1 MGRAPAV
8 DEHGAPAP
16 PKSRFHRLVQKVWWL
31 HSFGALGFGVFVMLF
46 ASKGL
51 AHADKVLMVA
61 GISWLLLFVAL
72 RFIVGPANR
81 SEGEHFTKKGF
92 RVVTNYVIKQMY
104 QQMFFFLVPLY
115 ASAATWSL
123 SSYNWW
129 LPPLLLVFAVVSTL
143 DLVFDN
149 FIMERRVLAS
159 CMYGVA
165 LFGALNV
172 LVPMVFGFSH
182 FVGLMVAAGATPPA
196 VALLSFRVKTVLSFY
211 GVLITIGATVGMLG
225 GAYVGRAAIPP
236 APMSLSDSSVGHGTA
251 GSYECLPGP
260 KRVIRA
266 DQLDGLRCG
275 SLITEPGGLRDE
287 IVHVWKGGGKKIRVE
302 PKVLDG
308 CDDNIFVSSYP
319 QDQLPD
325 DPTGKW
331 QCVVQTADRQ
341 LLGIVHFSVDGAP
354 DGARESSDS
363 APPAAGDADAGPS
376 TDTGTGTGTG
386 TDAAGAGAG
395 ADAGAGPDAG
405 TGAGAEAAADA
416 SASDAQGGE

>member
-1 MGRAPAV
+1 MSRAPAA

-16 PKSRFHRLVQKVWWL
+16 EQKSRFHRFVQKVWWL
-31 HSFGALGFGVFVMLF
+31 HSFGALGFGIFVMLF

-61 GISWLLLFVAL
+61 GVSWLLLFVAL

-129 LPPLLLVFAVVSTL
+129 LPPLLLTFAVVSTL

-196 VALLSFRVKTVLSFY
+196 VALLSFRVKQVLSFY
-211 GVLITIGATVGMLG
+211 GVLITLGATAGMLG
-225 GAYVGRAAIPP
+225 GAYFGRAAIPP
-236 APMSLSDSSVGHGTA
+236 APMSLSDSSVGHGTP
-251 GSYECLPGP
+251 GSYECLQGP
-260 KRVIRA
+260 KRRA

-287 IVHVWKGGGKKIRVE
+287 ISHVWKGGGKSIRVE
-302 PKVLDG
+302 PHNLDG
-308 CDDNIFVSSYP
+308 CDDNIFVSTYP
-319 QDQLPD
+319 ADELPD
-325 DPTGKW
+325 DPTGGW
-331 QCVVQTADRQ
+331 QCVIQTVDRQ
-341 LLGIVHFSVDGAP
+341 LLGIVHFKVDEAEVGDEAVKGDAP
-354 DGARESSDS
+354 TV
-363 APPAAGDADAGPS
+363 PADAGASSGTGTGKPVDAGAS
-376 TDTGTGTGTG
+376 SDTGTGTGTG
-386 TDAAGAGAG
+386 TGV
-395 ADAGAGPDAG
+395 
-405 TGAGAEAAADA
+405 AADA
-416 SASDAQGGE
+416 ATASDAQGGE